1 MYLRIKNFKKILEAP
16 HPLYTCIG
24 CNEKENTY
32 VIDIAGDNDNQI
44 YTIYIDRTQDKLCL
58 GQDKNNSDNEY
69 SFRVEGKN
77 VQNGFDW
84 GYLKVEDLQ
93 SRTILF
99 KLLCHSIEEIK
110 IIK

>member
-1 MYLRIKNFKKILEAP
+1 MYLKINNFEKILEAP

-24 CNEKENTY
+24 CNEKESTY
-32 VIDIAGDNDNQI
+32 IVDIAEDNDNHI
-44 YTIYIDRTQDKLCL
+44 YTIYINRTQDK
-58 GQDKNNSDNEY
+58 KNFGNEY

-84 GYLKVEDLQ
+84 GNLKVEDLQ

-110 IIK
+110 IN